1 MALLVLGA
9 GLTFFSDEWA
19 FIEGRTLGDPSTWFE
34 PHNEHWATLAIL
46 AYRAL
51 VETIGLGSYMPYLGL
66 VISLHV
72 IVAALVYTLVRRT
85 SGSWPALGVGVV
97 FLFFGSGF
105 ENLYW
110 AFQIGFVGALAAGL
124 GAIVA
129 FDTRPLKSRRAAIGA
144 GLLVGSLATQGGP
157 GLICCLAVGLE
168 LLLDPSRRRMV
179 LWLAIPAAVYAAW
192 YLLIGR
198 VGIESHQGLF
208 SLGGLDDIPPVVA
221 TGLATTAGALVGVGT
236 AYGGLVVLGAAIV
249 AIAWAVRRRL
259 LHLAPRAVACLTA
272 AASLYA
278 LIALARSFAGPDVAL
293 YTRYTYISAAL
304 VIVGIAAQVGRPTL
318 DARTKRAG
326 MLAGIAVLTLSLIWN
341 VRLLLDGR
349 SLFEER
355 AAITRAFV
363 TAGLERPLPAT
374 TDPSRTLVV
383 VPAPDTLERIVARYG
398 SPLGDWLVPWA
409 VPPIDPGWLARARQ
423 VVAEGAEIP
432 LPNGVDQAP

>member
-1 MALLVLGA
+1 MVLLALGA

-19 FIEGRTLGDPSTWFE
+19 YIETRSLGDPGTWFE
-34 PHNEHWATLAIL
+34 PHNEHWVTLTVIV
-46 AYRAL
+46 YRAL
-51 VETIGLGSYMPYLGL
+51 VETIGLGSYMPYLAVL
-66 VISLHV
+66 LAVHV
-72 IVAALVYTLVRRT
+72 TVAALVYLLVRRT
-85 SGSWPALGVGVV
+85 SGAWPALCAGAV

-110 AFQIGFVGALAAGL
+110 AFQLGFVGALAAGL
-124 GAIVA
+124 GAILV
-129 FDTRPLKSRRAAIGA
+129 FDAQSLTARRAAVGA
-144 GLLVGSLATQGGP
+144 GFLVVSLATAGGI
-157 GLICCLAVGLE
+157 GLVCCLAVGIE
-168 LLLDPSRRRMV
+168 LLLDPPRRRMV
-179 LWLAIPAAVYAAW
+179 AWLAIPVGAYAAW
-192 YLLIGR
+192 YILIGR
-198 VGIESHQGLF
+198 VGVESHEGLF

-221 TGLATTAGALVGVGT
+221 RGLATTAGALVGVGS
-236 AYGGLVVLGAAIV
+236 AYGGLVVVGTVIGG
-249 AIAWAVRRRL
+249 IAWVAWRRRL
-259 LHLAPRAVACLTA
+259 RLAPRAVACVVA
-272 AASLYA
+272 ASSLYA

-318 DARTKRAG
+318 DARGRRAA

-341 VRLLLDGR
+341 IRLLVDGR

-383 VPAPDTLERIVARYG
+383 VPAPDMLERIVARYG